1 MVDSDI
7 IISGQNGPKVNSQKE
22 EGQIMNAPKVAITN
36 SSFET
41 QYSQRKRMLRLDN
54 KEKREK
60 EKELVAEAKNT
71 LFRHAKEMKKGIKRL
86 AEDQNSILDAKRA
99 RENVDTM
106 MVPLKNS
113 SCDGSQGQMSKL
125 IQNDQANFQQNPT

>member
-1 MVDSDI
+1 
-7 IISGQNGPKVNSQKE
+7 
-22 EGQIMNAPKVAITN
+22 MNAPKVAITN
-36 SSFET
+36 SCFET
-41 QYSQRKRMLRLDN
+41 QYSQRNRMLRLDN

-106 MVPLKNS
+106 MVALKNS
-113 SCDGSQGQMSKL
+113 SCDGSQGQMSKYINKTRSL
-125 IQNDQANFQQNPT
+125 QVHNCSKVSNYKINKTRGLRS